1 VHFIPLAYFIFFWNT
16 IIWNIVDINFG
27 LIFSSMLIGYWILIF
42 LDALIKSKNLMIA
55 FLGLIAANIQ
65 LLAYGKG
72 FLEEGLKKITNK
84 DL

>member
-1 VHFIPLAYFIFFWNT
+1 
-16 IIWNIVDINFG
+16 
-27 LIFSSMLIGYWILIF
+27 MLIGYWILIF

>member
-1 VHFIPLAYFIFFWNT
+1 
-16 IIWNIVDINFG
+16 
-27 LIFSSMLIGYWILIF
+27 MLIGYWILIF
-42 LDALIKSKNLMIA
+42 IDALIKSKSLLIA